1 MSPTCD
7 PSHDG
12 VSAHQP
18 LLPSIP
24 IDSDSDEG
32 SVDEGSVDEGSV
44 EAGNRPILVS
54 VGVVTSLG
62 YRARLAATAI
72 NFLLSGIAM
81 AAVGVTTDVPRNSGR
96 SC

>member
-24 IDSDSDEG
+24 IDSDS
-32 SVDEGSVDEGSV
+32 DEGSVDEGSV

>member
-24 IDSDSDEG
+24 IDSDS
-32 SVDEGSVDEGSV
+32 DEGSVDEGSV

-81 AAVGVTTDVPRNSGR
+81 AAVGVTMDVPRNSGR

>member
-1 MSPTCD
+1 
-7 PSHDG
+7 

-24 IDSDSDEG
+24 IDSDS
-32 SVDEGSVDEGSV
+32 DEGSVDEGSV